1 MPPLTAQQAALPY
14 DATVPLPVDPNADP
28 DSLIPAGVALNSL
41 APQKGQNTQPVG
53 NAIENVSGQQNAV
66 DHLASKLL
74 AGGNINIKSQ
84 EQFNALSDA
93 QKAVI
98 RAAASTGNI
107 NGGVQIKSSDALRI
121 YQDAVK
127 QARQTQVQTVMTS
140 DGRKVDIVNGQII
153 PAAKQQEPV
162 KMERWQA
169 EDGTM
174 MLTDTTTGRS
184 FPAWDEKT
192 GDSMRGQAKISEDN
206 RVQFNQAHIELQ
218 RIQGELNQINAIP
231 SNSKVTK
238 DKNGRWIPLDRE
250 LTSPTTWF
258 AGQDP
263 GKVKDEL
270 LSDADYQSE
279 KIRKIDP
286 TNSVSAADGRLQ
298 PAATP
303 SPTPTASPSPTP
315 RPNPMPTPSQ
325 NITKAQYDALAP
337 GSTFTWN
344 GKTYTKK

>member
-1 MPPLTAQQAALPY
+1 MPPLTAQQAALAY

-28 DSLIPAGVALNSL
+28 DSLIPAGVALDSL
-41 APQKGQNTQPVG
+41 APQQGQNTQPVG
-53 NAIENVSGQQNAV
+53 NAIENVSGQRNAV

-153 PAAKQQEPV
+153 PAAKQEEPV

-174 MLTDTTTGRS
+174 MLTNTTTGRS

-192 GDSMRGQAKISEDN
+192 GDSMRGPAKLSATQEDDIKRLQMQSENVGARLNSLTNFTENDKVEYDN
-206 RVQFNQAHIELQ
+206 KSGNYASAPWMGTKVKELRAQ
-218 RIQGELNQINAIP
+218 LEKEKSNYDKRIQIALRPVNRSSEQQSQQPAAT
-231 SNSKVTK
+231 S
-238 DKNGRWIPLDRE
+238 
-250 LTSPTTWF
+250 SPTP
-258 AGQDP
+258 Q
-263 GKVKDEL
+263 
-270 LSDADYQSE
+270 
-279 KIRKIDP
+279 
-286 TNSVSAADGRLQ
+286 
-298 PAATP
+298 ATP
-303 SPTPTASPSPTP
+303 SPTPSVTPSPTP
-315 RPNPMPTPSQ
+315 RPTPMPTPDKF
-325 NITKAQYDALAP
+325 IVGRTYKD
-337 GSTFTWN
+337 GK
-344 GKTYTKK
+344 GKTATYRGNGVFE